1 VLLMVPQV
9 RNGSRT
15 GHKYL
20 TLRMVLANL
29 GEICAHGGES
39 GRGGSAAQYCS
50 KRVFRVSTRLG
61 RKPSALFEMRIGQ
74 LMTPSRFEALVR

>member
-1 VLLMVPQV
+1 MLLMVPQV

-29 GEICAHGGES
+29 GEICAHGGEF
-39 GRGGSAAQYCS
+39 GRGGSAAQFCS
-50 KRVFRVSTRLG
+50 NEYFGFRPVVTVAVEIS
-61 RKPSALFEMRIGQ
+61 
-74 LMTPSRFEALVR
+74 